1 MVCVELSA
9 DCFFLCI
16 CSVRTV
22 YFSLDL
28 LSNHFPE
35 VNNVVLAFCLLISF
49 FFTGSAIWRS
59 ADTGNLLMK
68 GGLLLRPN
76 CMGGQ
81 TTQTL
86 AQAPVGLGR
95 LSF

>member
-22 YFSLDL
+22 YFFLDL

-35 VNNVVLAFCLLISF
+35 VNNVVPALF
-49 FFTGSAIWRS
+49 FRFTGSAIWRS

-68 GGLLLRPN
+68 GAALRPN

-86 AQAPVGLGR
+86 AQATVGLGR